1 MSWVAPATGKTDL
14 SMNHVRPTLRVLR
27 DDLRI
32 PIPSA
37 QVPLE
42 TISHPLI
49 GKASD
54 QFAGP
59 ETAHERIRAIDDV
72 VLFKVKVQRWRG
84 AVWHDGPDAEV
95 STWLV
100 AAGTR
105 EEGSG
110 DDFYVSLA
118 SSGKAARAHYNDEH
132 DQSLTTDTYSGH
144 LLPNADDHDRYRL
157 EAAARFVRRLNFT
170 IRDLA
175 RGSLHDGHEHAAD
188 FPGFRLGI
196 LIRADDG
203 NETYAAIR
211 ITGSV
216 PHNLTAMILDRVPGC
231 EMDCWFPEYTLPQ
244 RNLLPAEQ
252 VWSNIMDPKTAAELL
267 DES

>member
-110 DDFYVSLA
+110 DDFYVL
-118 SSGKAARAHYNDEH
+118 GKQREGRSCPLQRRARPVPDHR
-132 DQSLTTDTYSGH
+132 H
-144 LLPNADDHDRYRL
+144 LQWPSPAQ
-157 EAAARFVRRLNFT
+157 
-170 IRDLA
+170 
-175 RGSLHDGHEHAAD
+175 RG
-188 FPGFRLGI
+188 
-196 LIRADDG
+196 
-203 NETYAAIR
+203 
-211 ITGSV
+211 
-216 PHNLTAMILDRVPGC
+216 
-231 EMDCWFPEYTLPQ
+231 
-244 RNLLPAEQ
+244 
-252 VWSNIMDPKTAAELL
+252 
-267 DES
+267 